1 MIGGFIEGLVKYPD
15 DLPCPQADTDLV
27 PRERRYIS
35 DISDVRNMR
44 MFQQEFQ
51 ATRNRITFIFT
62 EEEVRQFREW
72 YEVEII
78 FGGAWFYADW
88 PTLHKDKKIAHRFVG
103 QPKYEWLFGGN
114 PGMMGRSSAGVKYA
128 QAPMAV
134 PMYKV
139 TATVELY
146 DPRKVGKFANIYTS
160 KLYPVIVVDDVKAQN
175 TFAEASYPPV
185 AMYTDDATLRAH
197 IIVDAEWQER
207 RVDATPSDDATIF
220 QHKIV
225 SGTWTETLLTKGF
238 SDDAQINQHSIVGGE
253 WTAKLITYPYYNE
266 DDATIQAHVIVAAEW
281 VT

>member
-35 DISDVRNMR
+35 DITNVRNMR

-72 YEVEII
+72 YDVEII

-139 TATVELY
+139 SATVELY
-146 DPRKVGKFANIYTS
+146 DPRKVGKGANVFTS
-160 KLYPVIVVDDVKAQN
+160 KLYPVIVVDDVKVDSRP
-175 TFAEASYPPV
+175 TEAAYPPV
-185 AMYTDDATLRAH
+185 YQYIDDAAIQAH
-197 IIVDAEWQER
+197 VIVDAEWKETLI
-207 RVDATPSDDATIF
+207 VVEPSDDAKIF
-220 QHKIV
+220 EHRIV
-225 SGTWTETLLTKGF
+225 SGTWTERLIEHNF
-238 SDDAQINQHSIVGGE
+238 YDDAKINQHRIAGGE
-253 WTAKLITYPYYNE
+253 WTERLITYPYYDE
-266 DDATIQAHVIVAAEW
+266 DHATTEAHVIVAAEW

>member
-1 MIGGFIEGLVKYPD
+1 MADGFIEGLVKYPD

-35 DISDVRNMR
+35 DITEVRNMR

-78 FGGAWFYADW
+78 SGGAWFYADW

-128 QAPMAV
+128 QVPTAV

-146 DPRKVGKFANIYTS
+146 EPRKVGKFANVYTS
-160 KLYPVIVVDDVKAQN
+160 KLYPVIVVDDVKVDN
-175 TFAEASYPPV
+175 HPVEAGYPPLYQ
-185 AMYTDDATLRAH
+185 YTDDAAIQAH
-197 IIVDAEWQER
+197 VVVDAEWKETL
-207 RVDATPSDDATIF
+207 VVTEFSDDAKIF
-220 QHKIV
+220 PHRVI
-225 SGTWTETLLTKGF
+225 SGTWTLRLLEYNF
-238 SDDAQINQHSIVGGE
+238 SDDAKINQHRVVGGE
-253 WTAKLITYPYYNE
+253 WTERLITYPYYNE
-266 DDATIQAHVIVAAEW
+266 DHATIEAHVIVAAEW